1 MSWEKQNKSHQVEHV
16 SEVMARPLSLKEP
29 WVKGKMETYVKQH
42 WPKVRR
48 EVVSQ
53 RVLDPT
59 EDSEDLCFTCHGE
72 MVQSVRPKHGSTFDS
87 QSLVEHSVTFCFQ
100 Q

>member
-1 MSWEKQNKSHQVEHV
+1 
-16 SEVMARPLSLKEP
+16 MAGPLNLKET

-53 RVLDPT
+53 RVSDPT
-59 EDSEDLCFTCHGE
+59 EDSEDLAIDTMKLPTSNPRTLPGGRGRTKLFPLRFH
-72 MVQSVRPKHGSTFDS
+72 
-87 QSLVEHSVTFCFQ
+87 SL
-100 Q
+100 

>member
-1 MSWEKQNKSHQVEHV
+1 
-16 SEVMARPLSLKEP
+16 MAGPLNPKES

-42 WPKVRR
+42 WPKMRR

-59 EDSEDLCFTCHGE
+59 EDSEDLAINTMKLPTSNPRTLPGE
-72 MVQSVRPKHGSTFDS
+72 RGRTKLFEIHFSSVQSLSCV
-87 QSLVEHSVTFCFQ
+87 
-100 Q
+100 